1 MEAQPIRILLID
13 DDASC
18 ILPEL
23 ARGLLAGEPG
33 LETSARRDPG
43 SVSRFRHK
51 ATPSGVCLAVIER
64 APA

>member
-1 MEAQPIRILLID
+1 MEAQPIRILLVD
-13 DDASC
+13 DDASF
-18 ILPEL
+18 LNS
-23 ARGLLAGEPG
+23 
-33 LETSARRDPG
+33 LEACSQANQGWRSSARRDPG